1 MQPRTIAFGAI
12 LFALISL
19 GVYWF
24 VTRPTPEETA
34 LKKFFHFFR
43 EGDYVEAEE
52 YTIGDDF
59 YLMAAK
65 TKIRD
70 TDGTEYLIGDILHE
84 TQKEI
89 LRNAIETY
97 VKPHLRKWE
106 YLSMETQRLSM
117 GRADIVKYDA
127 NSVVKFRVSIA
138 VMDYTSGNVLGESY
152 TGRVEGTAH
161 MAKENDEWGIEKF
174 DLNLFSDNGLLLK
187 PYLIQV
193 QFQYLRSPVQG
204 CRTVLNPKSR
214 FAKISPKQ

>member
-34 LKKFFHFFR
+34 LKQFFHFFR
-43 EGDYVEAEE
+43 EGDYDEAEK

-59 YLMAAK
+59 YRMAAR

-70 TDGTEYLIGDILHE
+70 TDGTEYLIGDVLGE
-84 TQKEI
+84 TQQGI
-89 LRNAIETY
+89 LQNAIETY
-97 VKPHLRKWE
+97 VKVHLRKWQ
-106 YLSMETQRLSM
+106 YLGMETQRLTDTS
-117 GRADIVKYDA
+117 
-127 NSVVKFRVSIA
+127 SVVKFRVSIA

-152 TGRVEGTAH
+152 TGRVEGTAY
-161 MAKENDEWGIEKF
+161 MTKEDKEWVIEKF

-187 PYLIQV
+187 PYLVQV
-193 QFQYLRSPVQG
+193 QFQY
-204 CRTVLNPKSR
+204 
-214 FAKISPKQ
+214 